1 MQLPITQAV
10 AIKHASNP
18 RLISDDMMRWLPPTS
33 HPNKNSSRQMR
44 IIMIVEMPRRCWR
57 NKYPIT
63 QPDNMKPMTVNITC
77 LLVFVELFAEAKLS
91 FLNRM
96 TSFLLRFVSEE
107 PWIKFN
113 PQVMK
118 RRSSERGKNYF
129 EHKNTL
135 YLNHYTLLDKSIW
148 ISIWLTRSNFATYT
162 TYHWTQIGH

>member
-1 MQLPITQAV
+1 
-10 AIKHASNP
+10 
-18 RLISDDMMRWLPPTS
+18 
-33 HPNKNSSRQMR
+33 
-44 IIMIVEMPRRCWR
+44 MPRRCWR

-118 RRSSERGKNYF
+118 RRSSERGQNYF

-135 YLNHYTLLDKSIW
+135 YLNHHTLLDKLIWFSI
-148 ISIWLTRSNFATYT
+148 
-162 TYHWTQIGH
+162 